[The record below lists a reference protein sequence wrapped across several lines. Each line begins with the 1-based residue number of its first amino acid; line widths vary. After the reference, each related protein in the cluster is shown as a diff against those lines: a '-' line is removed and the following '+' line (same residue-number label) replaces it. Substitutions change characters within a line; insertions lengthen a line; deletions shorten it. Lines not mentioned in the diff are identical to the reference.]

1 MGTLRLGNDVVVPS
15 VVEKELVN
23 KQKFGAS
30 IDNFLGDINSEGV
43 YNAPA
48 EILDFVADG
57 IKSIGKMAFYG
68 TFAYKSIASASFPIL
83 TAISDSNACYYMFSY
98 SKLSSAS
105 FPVLNTISGENACYS
120 MFSGCSKLS
129 SISFPALT
137 TISGRNTCSSMFST
151 CFGLISVS
159 FPVLTTISGVNACNF
174 MFSGCTNLT
183 SASFPV
189 LTAISGTNA
198 CSSMFSICYNLTSAS
213 FPALTA
219 VEHTTCMP
227 ANMFQSCN
235 KLTEIHFR
243 ADTQTIIEGQSGYA
257 SKFGATN
264 ATIYFDL

>member
-1 MGTLRLGNDVVVPS
+1 MPDLRIGENIVVPAVVV
-15 VVEKELVN
+15 KELVN

-30 IDNFLGDINSEGV
+30 IDNFLGNVDSEGV

-57 IKSIGKMAFYG
+57 IKNIGKMAFYG
-68 TFAYKSIASASFPIL
+68 TFTYKSIASASFPIL
-83 TAISDSNACYYMFSY
+83 TAISDSNACYYMFGY
-98 SKLSSAS
+98 SKLSSVS

-129 SISFPALT
+129 SVSFPALT
-137 TISGRNTCSSMFST
+137 TISGSNTCSSMFSS

-159 FPVLTTISGVNACNF
+159 FPVLTTISGVSACNF
-174 MFSGCTNLT
+174 MFSACTSLT

-189 LTAISGTNA
+189 LTTISGTNA
-198 CSSMFSICYNLTSAS
+198 CNNMFSICTSLSSIS

-219 VEHTTCMP
+219 VEDTSCMP
-227 ANMFQSCN
+227 ANVFQSCS

-243 ADTQTIIEGQSGYA
+243 ADAQTIIEGQSGYA